1 MFFLRFEGSAAGLL
15 AVALLSGSDLL
26 VCVWHS
32 DAASGASEEA
42 AAALCCVLAERH
54 RVQIVSDL
62 SWNGMIAMEPIQPY
76 KGTLRSPW
84 AWLF

>member
-15 AVALLSGSDLL
+15 AIALLSGSDLL

-32 DAASGASEEA
+32 DAALVPRRRQRPFSAASWQ
-42 AAALCCVLAERH
+42 RH
-54 RVQIVSDL
+54 RAQIGSDL
-62 SWNGMIAMEPIQPY
+62 SWNGIIAMEPIQPY
-76 KGTLRSPW
+76 KGTLPSPW